1 MLSEFWVVVLLEEV
15 VLDDDPRLATGDVF
29 LSGVGGKE

>member
-1 MLSEFWVVVLLEEV
+1 VVVLLEEV
-15 VLDDDPRLATGDVF
+15 VLDEDPRLATGDVF